1 METVVSLPTAA
12 LKTASQTCQLRVGAG
27 VGAGTGAGVGIVYP
41 VPVVLPVGLAEDDD
55 GAT

>member
-27 VGAGTGAGVGIVYP
+27 VGAGAGVGTIYP
-41 VPVVLPVGLAEDDD
+41 VPVVLPADLAEDDE